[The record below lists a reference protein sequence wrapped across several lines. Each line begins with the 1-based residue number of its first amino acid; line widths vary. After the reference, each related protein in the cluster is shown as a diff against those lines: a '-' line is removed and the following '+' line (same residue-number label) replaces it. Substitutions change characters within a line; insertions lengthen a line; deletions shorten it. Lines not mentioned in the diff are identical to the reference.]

1 MGFLRNPAYRQMS
14 LAAKWIVVITE
25 NGFQSG
31 TEILN
36 QTANT
41 GIQEADPTKGEP
53 WLT

>member
-1 MGFLRNPAYRQMS
+1 MGSLKTTAYRQIS
-14 LAAKWIVVITE
+14 LAAKWIVVRTVI
-25 NGFQSG
+25 GFQSG

-41 GIQEADPTKGEP
+41 GIQDADQTKGEP